1 MDYST
6 WFYFKLNRIAHR
18 DPIYSIKLFR
28 EEDSL
33 FGGQVWGLNWRALGT
48 ENLSLIR
55 LHSESWSRSDYIQ
68 VFCCLPTP
76 HRLGAH
82 WMHCWHYSLLILLIN
97 ANLCK
102 FLINFLLFQMVHFLI
117 GMLNSDFLYLKDVAR
132 KCLIHSNYL
141 VNVAKLWSE
150 KYLRPFQGYTC
161 GIVAS

>member
-18 DPIYSIKLFR
+18 DPIYSIKLFGR
-28 EEDSL
+28 EDSL
-33 FGGQVWGLNWRALGT
+33 FGGQVWVKLESVEAKRT
-48 ENLSLIR
+48 CHSLR

-76 HRLGAH
+76 HRLGNPIVE
-82 WMHCWHYSLLILLIN
+82 CIVDITLFLILLIN

-102 FLINFLLFQMVHFLI
+102 FLINFLLFPNGALSHWNVKFRLFI
-117 GMLNSDFLYLKDVAR
+117 SKRCCFK

-141 VNVAKLWSE
+141 VNVYAKL
-150 KYLRPFQGYTC
+150 
-161 GIVAS
+161 